1 MQNLTMD
8 KSLKELISIS
18 NNVGSDLMLVQ
29 GGGGNTSVKTD
40 DGKYMYIKA
49 SGTALKD
56 MSVDKGWR
64 KLDFEKTLSILNDQW
79 LASLENEG
87 KEAEITHRLNAYC
100 VDGLK
105 NGARPSVESMLHA
118 MLGKY
123 VIHLHPVV
131 IGAYVSAKNGRKF
144 IEKLF
149 ANEKKPVMWINYDNP
164 GLTLAQKVS
173 KLISDYVGQHNCK
186 PEILILEKHGLFV
199 SADNLNSS
207 LKLVSRVVKI
217 CSANLKA
224 AKAVKVKAVENEI
237 INDVKLSIRKA
248 FYNAANQYVM
258 VSHFLD
264 EQICAFMNQKDARK
278 HLSFP
283 ALTPDEMVYANGPAV
298 WLENAQTDK
307 VEAKIKKYIENKQ
320 KIPFAFLVKGAGLF
334 VVGKQSSINTVRDI
348 VKGSFFIRQHASSMG
363 GINALNNSQREF
375 INNWE
380 AESFR
385 KAVADGVRGGE
396 LLNRI
401 AIVTGAGSGL
411 GRGLAIGLAGAGA
424 NVALADIDEK
434 AALETAEIIKSKFR
448 GCSTMILPCNVTSEE
463 SVNNGFNK
471 LIEQWGGLDI
481 LVNAAGVAPAFSLT
495 DLPVNKWRFALEV
508 NLTGYFLMAQKAAQ
522 IMIAQGMGG
531 NIINLSSKSGIDPSK
546 NNTPYNATKS
556 GEIHMAR
563 GWAMELGKHNIR
575 VNSVCP
581 GNVFEGSKIWNP
593 EYIKVCAKKYGI
605 KPEEVIPYYVSKT
618 MLGREIKGQNI
629 ADAVVFLVSDKA
641 KMITAQTL
649 VVDAGQAMVR

>member
-1 MQNLTMD
+1 MD
-8 KSLKELISIS
+8 KSLNELISIS

-29 GGGGNTSVKTD
+29 GGGGNTSVKTPD
-40 DGKYMYIKA
+40 SKYMYIKA

-56 MSVDKGWR
+56 MSADKGWR
-64 KLDFEKTLSILNDQW
+64 KLDVEKTLSILNDKW
-79 LASLENEG
+79 LASLDSDVREN
-87 KEAEITHRLNAYC
+87 EITHRLGLYC

-105 NGARPSVESMLHA
+105 TNARPSVESVLHA

-131 IGAYVSAKNGRKF
+131 IGAYVSAKNGRKI

-149 ANEKKPVMWINYDNP
+149 AHEKKPVMWINYDNP
-164 GLTLAQKVS
+164 GLTLASKVS
-173 KLISDYVGQHNCK
+173 NLISNYVAVYGFK
-186 PEILILEKHGLFV
+186 PEILLLEKHGLFV
-199 SADNLNSS
+199 SADNYNASLN
-207 LKLVSRVVKI
+207 LVKKVVKI
-217 CSANLKA
+217 CSANLKTL
-224 AKAVKVKAVENEI
+224 KTLKVRPQNNEI
-237 INDVKLSIRKA
+237 INNAKFAIRKA
-248 FYNAANQYVM
+248 FYNVTRQYVM
-258 VSHFLD
+258 VNHFVD
-264 EQICAFMNQKDARK
+264 EQIFAFMNQKDAGK

-298 WLENAQTDK
+298 WLENVKPDK
-307 VEAKIKKYIENKQ
+307 IEAKLQKYIDNKQ
-320 KIPFAFLVKGAGLF
+320 KTPFAFLVKGLGLF
-334 VVGKQSSINTVRDI
+334 VAGKPSSVTTVRDI
-348 VKGSFFIRQHASSMG
+348 VKGSLFIRQQASVMG
-363 GINALNNSQREF
+363 GINALNNNQREF

-385 KAVADGVRGGE
+385 KSLADGGTSGE
-396 LLNRI
+396 LKNRI

-411 GRGLAIGLAGAGA
+411 GRSLAIGLANAGA
-424 NVALADIDEK
+424 NVGLADIDVN
-434 AALETAEIIKSKFR
+434 AAQETAEIIKTKSPS
-448 GCSTMILPCNVTSEE
+448 CSSIVLNCNVTDAD
-463 SVNNGFNK
+463 SVSGIFSQ
-471 LIEQWGGLDI
+471 LIDKWGGLDI

-495 DLPVNKWRFALEV
+495 DLPVNKWRMALEV

-522 IMIAQGMGG
+522 FMIAQGMGG

-575 VNSVCP
+575 VNSICP

-618 MLGREIKGQNI
+618 MLAKEIKGQDI
-629 ADAVVFLVSDKA
+629 ADAVIFLVSDKA